1 MAIIEKT
8 SKSSRLVSRAAPEVI
23 ELVQDA
29 ADIMGTSVSDFLRE
43 IAIERAREV
52 ITQHESFELTVK
64 GQAQIMDAIMNPPPV
79 HAELLNIAKEMEEN
93 DGIFIR
99 L

>member
-1 MAIIEKT
+1 MATVEKA
-8 SKSSRLVSRAAPEVI
+8 SKSSRLVSRASPEVI
-23 ELVQDA
+23 ELIQDA

-43 IAIERAREV
+43 VAIEKARDV
-52 ITQHESFELTVK
+52 ITQHETFELTVK
-64 GQAQIMDAIMNPPPV
+64 GQTQITDAIMNPPPV

>member
-1 MAIIEKT
+1 MATVEKT

-52 ITQHESFELTVK
+52 VTKHEEFELSVK
-64 GQAQIMDAIMNPPPV
+64 GQAQIMDAIMNPPPINE
-79 HAELLNIAKEMEEN
+79 ELLNIARKMKEN
-93 DGIFIR
+93 GGINIQ

>member
-1 MAIIEKT
+1 MATVEKA

-52 ITQHESFELTVK
+52 VTKHEKFELSVK
-64 GQAQIMDAIMNPPPV
+64 GQAQIMDAIMNPPQV